1 MWNKDYQKSGPSPCM
16 TREGSPNG
24 FRKIMEGK
32 IYETDMT
39 SKFGE
44 KDRRID
50 RWWKRLPDTSR
61 TDI

>member
-1 MWNKDYQKSGPSPCM
+1 M